1 MGDYPGISR
10 IEYNYLTGRDV
21 CQFSSGRFPFQ
32 YFPLFVL
39 SFYDFVAFLVVCAG
53 IVVYIDVYIENQAV
67 TFIVMLGIIGTLFFY
82 VGDNLYGVFDFFGVN
97 IPAIF
102 LM

>member
-53 IVVYIDVYIENQAV
+53 IVVYIDVYIEKSSRNVYCNVGYYRYA
-67 TFIVMLGIIGTLFFY
+67 FFY